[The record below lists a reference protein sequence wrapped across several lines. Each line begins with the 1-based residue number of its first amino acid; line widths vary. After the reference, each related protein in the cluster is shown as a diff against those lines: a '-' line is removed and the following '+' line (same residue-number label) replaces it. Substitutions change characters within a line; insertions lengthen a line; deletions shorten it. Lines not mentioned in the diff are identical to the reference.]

1 MRTEPSAA
9 EGPKKKPY
17 QSPHLTE
24 YGKLADLTTG
34 GTGKA
39 NESSSGQRPRP

>member
-1 MRTEPSAA
+1 MSQEPSA
-9 EGPKKKPY
+9 KKPY
-17 QSPHLTE
+17 QAPRLTE

-39 NESSSGQRPRP
+39 NEGSSGQRPRP